1 MQSEESTGLS
11 NLEFTAM
18 RLTERT
24 LEADKFRVGMASRA
38 WRSRCYANG
47 RRTDVIFSASGIDIL
62 QPPFRTFS
70 PDGFLVVISYGE
82 TVFLCLSV
90 A

>member
-47 RRTDVIFSASGIDIL
+47 RRTDVIFFSFRHRYSAASL
-62 QPPFRTFS
+62 PN
-70 PDGFLVVISYGE
+70 FLTGWVPGRY
-82 TVFLCLSV
+82 
-90 A
+90 